1 MAGGRRTLAYD
12 ERMIPPRLLA
22 IIGSGETA
30 PTMTSVHAELFERA
44 GAAGE
49 RAVMLD
55 TPFGFQ
61 ENADDVA
68 ARSVAYFRDSV
79 GHRVEVASF
88 RDAQT
93 ATPLEYEQMCA
104 QLAQAGWVFAGP
116 GSPTYAIRQ
125 WSATRVPKLLS
136 DKLAGGGVVV
146 FASAAAVGLGEVA
159 LPVYEIY
166 KVGQAPEWIGGLDL
180 MRHAG
185 LRAAVIPHYNNAEGG
200 THDTRFCYMGE
211 RRLRVLEATLPD
223 GCGILGV
230 DEHTAGIID
239 VEVGSLSVRGRGRV
253 TWRRDGTETHW
264 RAPDV
269 VSLKEMTSAERSA
282 PGSVGGVA
290 PTQTPP
296 DVDREGANPFMEE
309 VGSQRDAAVAAL
321 AARDPD
327 GVAAAILAMETALH
341 EWSRDTLQSDDPDR
355 AREALRELVVR
366 LAELARAGAVDPR
379 NRVAP
384 FVDAMLGLRDRAR
397 ADGRFG
403 DADALRDALL
413 ATGVA
418 VHDTPQG
425 STWELG
431 SAPPD

>member
-1 MAGGRRTLAYD
+1 MTQ
-12 ERMIPPRLLA
+12 PRLLA

-30 PTMTSVHAELFERA
+30 PTMTPVHAELFERA
-44 GAAGE
+44 GDAGDL
-49 RAVMLD
+49 AVLLD

-79 GHRVEVASF
+79 GRRVEVASF

-93 ATPLEYEQMCA
+93 ATPLEYERMCA
-104 QLAQAGWVFAGP
+104 RVAQAGWVFAGP

-125 WSATRVPKLLS
+125 WSATRVPELLAA
-136 DKLAGGGVVV
+136 KLAGGGVVV
-146 FASAAAVGLGEVA
+146 FSSAAAVGLGEVA

-166 KVGQAPEWIGGLDL
+166 KVGAAPAWVGGLDL

-211 RRLRVLEATLPD
+211 RRLRVLDAALPD

-230 DEHTAGIID
+230 DEHTACIID
-239 VEVGSLSVRGRGRV
+239 VERGSLAVRGRGRV

-264 RAPDV
+264 LAGEAVPLEDV
-269 VSLKEMTSAERSA
+269 TSGEGGAARD
-282 PGSVGGVA
+282 PGGVA
-290 PTQTPP
+290 PPSPRPTR
-296 DVDREGANPFMEE
+296 DGEGEDPFIEQ
-309 VGSQRDAAVAAL
+309 VSGQRDAALAAL

-327 GVAAAILAMETALH
+327 GVATAILAMETTLH
-341 EWSRDTLQSDDPDR
+341 EWSSDTLQSDQPDR

-366 LAELARAGAVDPR
+366 LADLARNGAVDPR
-379 NRVAP
+379 ERVAP
-384 FVDAMLGLRDRAR
+384 FVDAMLGLRERAR
-397 ADGRFG
+397 SNQRFA
-403 DADALRDALL
+403 DADALRDALV

-418 VHDTPQG
+418 VHDTPHG
-425 STWELG
+425 STWELD
-431 SAPPD
+431 SAASD